1 MYMPKKLFILAAIVL
16 AMIVVDRSTGA
27 RRVLLDVSDTV
38 AGNIRSIAN
47 IASTEVSD
55 ARFVIASAS
64 PAVPEQLTTSG
75 TTDGT
80 TAMSLD
86 ELLRLTSSSAEMQ
99 PAPAPASMPTA
110 IQSSEAV
117 ITEPMLQN
125 SAAAGSRAF
134 RQVKQ
139 TSPPELTANA
149 ALVADLGTGERYL
162 DIGSD
167 RRWPTASL
175 TKLLTAAVAR
185 ERLSATTTVTV
196 TADDV
201 APDSV
206 PTAPITVGSAYSARD
221 TIRAMLLLSSNELA
235 EALAGTYG
243 RDRFVAELNDRARA
257 WNMNDTH
264 FDDASG
270 LSIANQSSA
279 SDLLLLARKMYSDYS
294 DILTITRQSQGT
306 VTELTT
312 KKRQNIQ
319 NINRFAGTTGFIG
332 GKTGYTDAANGNLLS
347 LFSVAG
353 RPVAIIVLGT
363 DDRFGETAALLA
375 WFKDSYAL
383 AR

>member
-27 RRVLLDVSDTV
+27 RRVLLDVSDAV